1 MINPGQV
8 KATVGNVFCEYCQL
22 IVFKGVFICTVV
34 VPRKSNYFYL
44 GRDEREIYR
53 GKERYLSRILKNKKE
68 ELNEVVVGA
77 EELCRKTYR
86 YEMEWLVPVSMK
98 SNDM

>member
-1 MINPGQV
+1 MS
-8 KATVGNVFCEYCQL
+8 
-22 IVFKGVFICTVV
+22 ICKNTFFSKNTALSC
-34 VPRKSNYFYL
+34 RSNQWQKQ

>member
-1 MINPGQV
+1 M
-8 KATVGNVFCEYCQL
+8 
-22 IVFKGVFICTVV
+22 
-34 VPRKSNYFYL
+34 

-68 ELNEVVVGA
+68 LNEVVVGA
-77 EELCRKTYR
+77 EELCRKTYS